1 MDWLEEELKQALA
14 RKEPGAGFDARVR
27 ARLHRRPPQWLAIA
41 AAIVVTIGAGEA
53 WQQYRGRVAK
63 EQVMTAMR
71 RQKWRR
77 VAWARSASTRLTP
90 TSAMNEVTMNAR
102 SASQKGSCPKS
113 DLVTPYARRS

>member
-71 RQKWRR
+71 IAGSKLSR
-77 VAWARSASTRLTP
+77 VQAQ
-90 TSAMNEVTMNAR
+90 M
-102 SASQKGSCPKS
+102 KGSEQ
-113 DLVTPYARRS
+113 